1 MSDSFCVDSSD
12 GTGNDLEN
20 HEQNI
25 IELQAVKFARE
36 FSVLYKSEKKKRR
49 ELEGLSQE
57 LRERN
62 EELMDIIFLTSS
74 QFLENI
80 QKVESNFVCIKE
92 HVDAPQAGLMTNF
105 DTVEHSLE
113 RLQQLVGEMSKL
125 YRVDSMRSMF
135 RPVALDEV
143 LAEVLLELGISLES
157 RSGRVPV
164 ESLPVLETDRVQ
176 LRILFHQLIVLGMG
190 SQNHNESSFLSVKA
204 EKNVGGL
211 WRVTFH
217 FKGTN
222 FLQKNYCFKKGDASE
237 IKNRSLELCRR
248 ISQRLGGFLCGE
260 INSEVSFSCHV
271 FLPEKNI
278 PFVSHSNTHIG
289 NF

>member
-1 MSDSFCVDSSD
+1 MPDSFCVNASE

-20 HEQNI
+20 HDQNI

-36 FSVLYKSEKKKRR
+36 FSVLYKSEKKKRQ

-62 EELMDIIFLTSS
+62 EELMDIVFLTSS
-74 QFLENI
+74 QFLEAI

-92 HVDAPQAGLMTNF
+92 YVDDPKADLMTKF
-105 DTVEHSLE
+105 DTVEQSLE
-113 RLQQLVGEMSKL
+113 KLHQLVGEMSKL
-125 YRVDSMRSMF
+125 YRVDSMRSLF
-135 RPVALDEV
+135 RPVSLDEV
-143 LAEVLLELGISLES
+143 LAEVLQELGISLES
-157 RSGRVPV
+157 GGGLGPV
-164 ESLPVLETDRVQ
+164 GSLPVLETDRVQ

-190 SQNHNESSFLSVKA
+190 SQEHNVPSFLSVKA

-211 WRVTFH
+211 WRVTFQ

-222 FLQKNYCFKKGDASE
+222 FLRKNYCFEKGDESE
-237 IKNRSLELCRR
+237 IQKRSLDLCQSL
-248 ISQRLGGFLCGE
+248 SQRLGGFLYGE
-260 INSEVSFSCHV
+260 MDSDEIFSCHV
-271 FLPEKNI
+271 VLPGKNI
-278 PFVSHSNTHIG
+278 PLVSHLKHHIG